1 MAGPNV
7 DAFQRALERFKQ
19 SISPGIAYQF
29 SLCTLE
35 DVRNACGDIQKRHG
49 QEGKLRNM
57 RRLQAFI
64 EAMDQ
69 LGKVVEV
76 FVNANEFVCFIWG
89 PIKFVL
95 NTTFEEH
102 PPLATVLEDYYSDI
116 LEFHQAALSVFKR
129 PKWKEMFHST
139 WKTFDSKFK
148 PIMHSLRSRR
158 ELLESEK
165 GSATL
170 YEIHKL
176 RRDVSAMRTEQKQLM
191 AQVNLE
197 KHKARVSLI
206 REKLQAPNY
215 QIDQEI
221 ATEDRQGYNSGTWIF
236 ERSDFQAW
244 SRNDTTD
251 HSVLYINGIPGA
263 EAHSDLGKTTLMSA
277 VIEKL
282 LDENRSWVDRHC
294 VAYFYFKHKQQDKET
309 FNGFLRAILDQLVNQ
324 DPDISDHLFPDMSP
338 VEGTGLRSTGT
349 LQKLVKLALES
360 YRFSYVILDGLDEC
374 APGEASK
381 SIKWFL
387 SLVDG
392 GFDNTTATLRVLF
405 CGQRDGVLDKM
416 LADRPSISLETSGHV
431 EDINRYCR
439 NLCEQIREKFD
450 IPLEMKEDIVSRVT
464 NGAQGMF
471 LYARVVL
478 RNLLGQTKLSR
489 LRQEIEPGTFPQGIE
504 KAYERVAVRVFENSS
519 PDERDDATKI
529 LGWIT
534 CAGRLLR
541 WREIQSLFCIDP
553 VTGNIDYEGSK
564 LVVTCKHLCGSLV
577 DVHQAN
583 IEKAGPEDII
593 RIVHETAREYLI
605 RRSWLNTCHSHAR
618 LAIFCSRYLTSNPFA
633 LVIDDKDIIAYAIK
647 GYYALQDY
655 AVQYWFDH
663 FRKCLDEATALDP
676 NLFKEA
682 MESAR
687 DFLISYGL
695 ASKVKQLDCVRKH
708 DEVARILND
717 LPQNGNERNAYFSIE
732 FRTAAIRKIIEA
744 IKEDVLDPAVQEV
757 ITCLHGT
764 TALFKCSKPW
774 CEFFTAGFESIENR
788 KRHADQHDL
797 PFSCPKDDCF
807 AFKLGYDNQLK
818 LHKHMK
824 HHHPEPDDGLEFPK
838 IANSKKKI
846 SIWAAIENGDL
857 ATVRTLVDSG
867 FPIEKQ
873 RSISRYTPL
882 YEAAKSGCFEIC
894 KFFIERGASINS
906 IEGCGETA
914 LHAAVRV
921 GDLDIVRLFVSE
933 ERCSPDTTGPL
944 RVSPFGEAC
953 ALGHLDIVKLLF
965 ETGKVE
971 TNWLLGYHPQ
981 GCKNTNSMRPT
992 TPFGYACIE
1001 GHVAVVQY
1009 LLQQNQPQILFDGGI
1024 LARAAYQG
1032 HSTIVDMLLVKGDW
1046 LAIFDQHDPRIPVLD
1061 TEIVHTLNHESAVG
1075 YVKFSHCG
1083 EFLATVHGMVVRV
1096 YEVRS
1101 GETICALQLV
1111 SNICSM
1117 SFGPN
1122 GRHLATGTQDG
1133 FLKVWDLET
1142 QETCKSFRDD
1152 RHFFCSLD
1160 FSRDGRLIASI
1171 NNVNIAQLWDVGQ
1184 DNSIF
1189 TFAISGVTSV
1199 AISPNSR
1206 LVATG
1211 SERCVII
1218 VWDVLTRQALSHL
1231 KEPGDN
1237 EGSIYC
1243 IAFTPDSSLLA
1254 SCGLDNKIK
1263 TWDHSG
1269 EGSCVGIFR
1278 GHEDLVT
1285 SVAITRDGNW
1295 ILSGSSDC
1303 TIRFWDR
1310 RTGTKQLVLQ
1320 SGTNSVFSIATS
1332 PTGNYFATS
1341 SRDGRARIWSYRQVA
1356 SQTTYS
1362 IMNIGTSS
1370 QYIEDGDWEDKQ
1382 G

>member
-1 MAGPNV
+1 M
-7 DAFQRALERFKQ
+7 
-19 SISPGIAYQF
+19 
-29 SLCTLE
+29 
-35 DVRNACGDIQKRHG
+35 
-49 QEGKLRNM
+49 
-57 RRLQAFI
+57 
-64 EAMDQ
+64 
-69 LGKVVEV
+69 
-76 FVNANEFVCFIWG
+76 
-89 PIKFVL
+89 
-95 NTTFEEH
+95 
-102 PPLATVLEDYYSDI
+102 
-116 LEFHQAALSVFKR
+116 
-129 PKWKEMFHST
+129 
-139 WKTFDSKFK
+139 
-148 PIMHSLRSRR
+148 
-158 ELLESEK
+158 
-165 GSATL
+165 
-170 YEIHKL
+170 
-176 RRDVSAMRTEQKQLM
+176 
-191 AQVNLE
+191 
-197 KHKARVSLI
+197 
-206 REKLQAPNY
+206 
-215 QIDQEI
+215 
-221 ATEDRQGYNSGTWIF
+221 
-236 ERSDFQAW
+236 
-244 SRNDTTD
+244 
-251 HSVLYINGIPGA
+251 
-263 EAHSDLGKTTLMSA
+263 
-277 VIEKL
+277 
-282 LDENRSWVDRHC
+282 
-294 VAYFYFKHKQQDKET
+294 
-309 FNGFLRAILDQLVNQ
+309 
-324 DPDISDHLFPDMSP
+324 
-338 VEGTGLRSTGT
+338 
-349 LQKLVKLALES
+349 
-360 YRFSYVILDGLDEC
+360 
-374 APGEASK
+374 
-381 SIKWFL
+381 
-387 SLVDG
+387 
-392 GFDNTTATLRVLF
+392 
-405 CGQRDGVLDKM
+405 
-416 LADRPSISLETSGHV
+416 
-431 EDINRYCR
+431 
-439 NLCEQIREKFD
+439 
-450 IPLEMKEDIVSRVT
+450 
-464 NGAQGMF
+464 
-471 LYARVVL
+471 
-478 RNLLGQTKLSR
+478 
-489 LRQEIEPGTFPQGIE
+489 
-504 KAYERVAVRVFENSS
+504 
-519 PDERDDATKI
+519 
-529 LGWIT
+529 
-534 CAGRLLR
+534 
-541 WREIQSLFCIDP
+541 
-553 VTGNIDYEGSK
+553 
-564 LVVTCKHLCGSLV
+564 
-577 DVHQAN
+577 
-583 IEKAGPEDII
+583 
-593 RIVHETAREYLI
+593 
-605 RRSWLNTCHSHAR
+605 
-618 LAIFCSRYLTSNPFA
+618 
-633 LVIDDKDIIAYAIK
+633 VIDDKDIIAYAIK

-1032 HSTIVDMLLVKGDW
+1032 HSTIVDMLLVETAASSISMIGLTIHSSHGLLPPEVLPPEAMMKIPNTLLFVAKESPDSLHHEMERFPNLLLPTIAKCVDMLLLAIAKTPDLLQQLTSLLLSAIKKSPVTLLPAIERSSALLLPAIQELLEEFLPVIVKSPMLMRNIRLPAHVKVKGDW

-1133 FLKVWDLET
+1133 FLKV
-1142 QETCKSFRDD
+1142 S
-1152 RHFFCSLD
+1152 
-1160 FSRDGRLIASI
+1160 
-1171 NNVNIAQLWDVGQ
+1171 
-1184 DNSIF
+1184 
-1189 TFAISGVTSV
+1189 
-1199 AISPNSR
+1199 
-1206 LVATG
+1206 
-1211 SERCVII
+1211 
-1218 VWDVLTRQALSHL
+1218 
-1231 KEPGDN
+1231 
-1237 EGSIYC
+1237 
-1243 IAFTPDSSLLA
+1243 
-1254 SCGLDNKIK
+1254 
-1263 TWDHSG
+1263 
-1269 EGSCVGIFR
+1269 
-1278 GHEDLVT
+1278 
-1285 SVAITRDGNW
+1285 
-1295 ILSGSSDC
+1295 
-1303 TIRFWDR
+1303 
-1310 RTGTKQLVLQ
+1310 
-1320 SGTNSVFSIATS
+1320 
-1332 PTGNYFATS
+1332 
-1341 SRDGRARIWSYRQVA
+1341 
-1356 SQTTYS
+1356 
-1362 IMNIGTSS
+1362 
-1370 QYIEDGDWEDKQ
+1370 
-1382 G
+1382 